1 MEPQLRHKHGSHAH
15 NINVILYFFKFFFKY
30 FFKFGKWVVC
40 ADVVHKSQNKSQLVL
55 VVLVLN
61 KLKHNLIQLGK

>member
-1 MEPQLRHKHGSHAH
+1 MCS
-15 NINVILYFFKFFFKY
+15 
-30 FFKFGKWVVC
+30 FGKWVVC

-61 KLKHNLIQLGK
+61 KLKHHLIQLGK